1 MYIDTRDL
9 KEQRDDLKQEILDNW
24 NEYQEENLDNEF
36 EQDDFDDAI
45 SVIENLRDNGSL
57 DFLINWQA
65 ELLEIAEID
74 RVEDEVCNGEFD
86 FGTTLISEYDFQEYC
101 EEFVRDCGYLSRDTP
116 ALIEC
121 NIDWSGIADDM
132 RIDYSELE
140 YQGTT
145 YLFR

>member
-9 KEQRDDLKQEILDNW
+9 KEQRYDLKQEIL
-24 NEYQEENLDNEF
+24 ESFLETF
-36 EQDDFDDAI
+36 EHYAERTETFDDI
-45 SVIENLRDNGSL
+45 LFDEGEIESWREDWREKL
-57 DFLINWQA
+57 D
-65 ELLEIAEID
+65 EIEEID

-86 FGTTLISEYDFQEYC
+86 SGTTLIKEYDFEEYC

-116 ALIEC
+116 ALIEN

>member
-9 KEQRDDLKQEILDNW
+9 KEQRDDLKQEILDSFL
-24 NEYQEENLDNEF
+24 ETFEHYAEQTETFEDILFDEEEI
-36 EQDDFDDAI
+36 QDWKSDWETELEE
-45 SVIENLRDNGSL
+45 IE
-57 DFLINWQA
+57 
-65 ELLEIAEID
+65 EID

-86 FGTTLISEYDFQEYC
+86 FGTTLIKEYDFEEYC

-116 ALIEC
+116 ALIEN

-132 RIDYSELE
+132 RIDYSEVE

>member
-9 KEQRDDLKQEILDNW
+9 KEQRDDLKQEILDSFL
-24 NEYQEENLDNEF
+24 ETFEHYAEQTEEF
-36 EQDDFDDAI
+36 EDIMFDEEEIQGWKAD
-45 SVIENLRDNGSL
+45 
-57 DFLINWQA
+57 WQA
-65 ELLEIAEID
+65 ELLEIEEID

-86 FGTTLISEYDFQEYC
+86 SGTTLIKEYDFEEYC

-116 ALIEC
+116 ALIEN

-132 RIDYSELE
+132 RIDYSEVE